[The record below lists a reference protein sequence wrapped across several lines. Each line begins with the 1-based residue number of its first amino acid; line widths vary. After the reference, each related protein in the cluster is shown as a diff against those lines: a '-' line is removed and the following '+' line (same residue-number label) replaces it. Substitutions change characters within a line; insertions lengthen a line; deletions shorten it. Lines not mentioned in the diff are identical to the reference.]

1 MKEYILEYLEKELL
15 SVKYQSSRNSIFSP
29 PSFGFHASGSPSAPD
44 STPAPGFTPA
54 PGSTPAPVSP
64 NPITLFQEDIRIL
77 PDKFQPPVLQ
87 PSILQPLVLH
97 PSNLQP
103 SNLLPSKFQPIKFD
117 FYVGGIHQPPDI
129 LGGLVEIPNHGASSN
144 LVSDLQK
151 FSDNPSVSGIS
162 LNKRN
167 LGVVPLARLTGEG
180 VDLFEQQYVQVKI
193 NFYKINF
200 KKNCQNVF
208 YTI

>member
-29 PSFGFHASGSPSAPD
+29 PSFGSHASGSPSAPD

-77 PDKFQPPVLQ
+77 PEKFQPPVLQ
-87 PSILQPLVLH
+87 PSILQPLVLQPSNLQ

-167 LGVVPLARLTGEG
+167 LGVIPLARLTGEG
-180 VDLFEQQYVQVKI
+180 VDLSDQQYVQVKI
-193 NFYKINF
+193 HFS
-200 KKNCQNVF
+200 KNYF
-208 YTI
+208 

>member
-1 MKEYILEYLEKELL
+1 M
-15 SVKYQSSRNSIFSP
+15 KYQSSRNSIFSP

-87 PSILQPLVLH
+87 PSILQPLVLQ

-167 LGVVPLARLTGEG
+167 LGVIPLARLTGEG
-180 VDLFEQQYVQVKI
+180 VDLSDQQYVQVKI
-193 NFYKINF
+193 HFS
-200 KKNCQNVF
+200 KNYF
-208 YTI
+208 

>member
-1 MKEYILEYLEKELL
+1 M
-15 SVKYQSSRNSIFSP
+15 KYQSSRSSIFSP
-29 PSFGFHASGSPSAPD
+29 PSFGSHASGSPSAPD
-44 STPAPGFTPA
+44 STPAPGLTPA

-64 NPITLFQEDIRIL
+64 NPIALFQEDIRIL

-87 PSILQPLVLH
+87 PSILQPLVLQ

-117 FYVGGIHQPPDI
+117 FYVGRIRQPPDI

-167 LGVVPLARLTGEG
+167 LGVIPLARLTGEG
-180 VDLFEQQYVQVKI
+180 VDLSEQQYVQVKI
-193 NFYKINF
+193 HFS
-200 KKNCQNVF
+200 KNYF
-208 YTI
+208 